1 MARLSPTAR
10 RGSEGLGKQPQLMPG
25 PESKQS
31 QADEIRSILAL
42 KQSLSDQHDIA
53 VADRAFAAR
62 PGSADARSVE
72 RVAVLLRERL
82 SVEEPADAN
91 AAGPRFS
98 SPDGLV
104 RAAFDD
110 DFAAARIVPPTP
122 IPSGRASTS
131 GAANAGGLRLFDSDA
146 ALDDDDDADDGR
158 APICAAPSSTDLF
171 CTAAAS
177 IYCAVV
183 FCGGPESTDQT
194 GDYTDLDDRDARRP
208 VC

>member
-1 MARLSPTAR
+1 MPTLSPTAR
-10 RGSEGLGKQPQLMPG
+10 RPAKQPQLMPG
-25 PESKQS
+25 PESKQA
-31 QADEIRSILAL
+31 QADEIRSIIAL

-53 VADRAFAAR
+53 VADRALLAR

-82 SVEEPADAN
+82 SREETTDAD

-104 RAAFDD
+104 AAAFAD

-131 GAANAGGLRLFDSDA
+131 GAPNVPGGLRMFEA
-146 ALDDDDDADDGR
+146 HDDDDDADPPA
-158 APICAAPSSTDLF
+158 APICSAPSSTDLF

-183 FCGGPESTDQT
+183 FCGGPDSTDQT
-194 GDYTDLDDRDARRP
+194 GDYADLSPDEARQP
-208 VC
+208 SC